1 MYATPAISA
10 TPTMLPT
17 TIPTIIPTFE
27 ELESEGAAGLDP
39 FDGGA
44 LCIEV
49 IPRPL
54 RVGVSA
60 LFKAFEA

>member
-27 ELESEGAAGLDP
+27 ELESEGAAGLD
-39 FDGGA
+39 GGA
-44 LCIEV
+44 LWIDE
-49 IPRPL
+49 IPSPL
-54 RVGVSA
+54 SSGA
-60 LFKAFEA
+60 LAALSEFEA